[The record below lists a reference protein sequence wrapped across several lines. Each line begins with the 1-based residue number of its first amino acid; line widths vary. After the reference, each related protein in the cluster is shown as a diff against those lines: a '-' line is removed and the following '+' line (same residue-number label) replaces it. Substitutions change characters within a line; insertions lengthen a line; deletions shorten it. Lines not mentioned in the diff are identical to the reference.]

1 MQGMDEEAIWR
12 DEGEGATAL
21 QKPTNLPPWK
31 ILVVDDDAE
40 VHALTRMVLNR
51 LRFRDRR
58 VEIVSAHSAADGF
71 KILAEGT
78 DIAVVLLDVVMETD
92 DAGLVLARRIRREL
106 GNEATRIILRTG
118 QPGVA
123 PEEQVIVDYDIDDY
137 RPKADLSAARLTTTI
152 ITALRSYGHI
162 VALEENKRGL
172 ERIIDSAATLFQ
184 IRSMRDFA
192 TGVLTQVGSFL
203 SCGPQGVICVHAPE
217 GQALSVLAA
226 SGIYAHLGGHT
237 TTGTPDEAIPGAGLI
252 ERALNTQ
259 QSLFVD
265 DISVLHIPSREVGRT
280 VVLIKAQEP
289 PSAMDRHLLELFATK
304 IPAGFDNVSLLE
316 GLEGDVAR
324 RTRDLKATN
333 AMLTEKQERLERQA
347 HDLAVLARDLDR
359 ARVQAQAASQS
370 KSEFLANMSH
380 EIRTPM
386 NGVMGMV
393 QLLLDTPLN
402 EEQRGFA
409 QAIRESAEALLGV
422 IDDILD
428 ISKLEAGKV
437 ELEIVDFSLGG
448 LLDGVATILA
458 PRARE
463 KGLAF
468 KTGLVEG
475 GETADTHPGIA
486 NGNRDEGDR
495 QVLVRGD
502 PTRLRQILVNLI
514 GNAIKFTLSGEVA
527 VSLVLTPVPRPGGG
541 RPTLIL
547 RGEVKDTGI
556 GINAE
561 QASRLFESFSQ
572 ADTSITRRFG
582 GTGLGLAICRQLV
595 QLMGGT
601 IGVSSEP
608 GVGSTFWFSVP
619 LEPAEQP
626 FQEGF
631 TAPLPTRRPSPA
643 VWGGSSAPPV
653 PAQGRGVGRCVL
665 LVEDNPVNQEV
676 ASLMLAKEGFE
687 AVLVQDGVDALEAV
701 RCRRFDLV
709 LMDIQMPRMDGIE
722 ATRRMRAMGARM
734 PIIAITANAMA
745 GMREEYLA
753 AGMDDYVAKPFD
765 RGHFIGKVV
774 HWACGQP
781 AQQEA
786 PVEPVAS
793 VPPLFG
799 ILAEDRLGELA
810 TMAARPDFIRIVS
823 GFLALGKQR
832 VETLAEAARNR
843 DLKAL
848 RAESH
853 DLMATAGT
861 CGLIRLQDLAMALHE
876 ACVAADL
883 DRAVAV
889 AQSAVEFGRQ
899 DWELL
904 RERFLS
910 DVEDTPPPTP

>member
-1 MQGMDEEAIWR
+1 MQGMDEEAMWR
-12 DEGEGATAL
+12 DEEEGATTPH
-21 QKPTNLPPWK
+21 KPTTLPPWK
-31 ILVVDDDAE
+31 ILVVDDDTE

-51 LRFRDRR
+51 LRFRDRK
-58 VEIVSAHSAADGF
+58 VEIVSAHSGADGF
-71 KILAEGT
+71 KILAEMP

-92 DAGLVLARRIRREL
+92 DAGLVLAHRIRREL
-106 GNEATRIILRTG
+106 GNEATRIVLRTG

-162 VALEENKRGL
+162 IALEENKRGL

-226 SGIYAHLGGHT
+226 SGIYAHLGGQAAAVVP
-237 TTGTPDEAIPGAGLI
+237 GTAIPGADLI
-252 ERALNTQ
+252 EQALNTR

-475 GETADTHPGIA
+475 GEAADAQPGIA
-486 NGNRDEGDR
+486 NGDRDDGDR

-527 VSLVLTPVPRPGGG
+527 VSLVLTPVPRPGGAG
-541 RPTLIL
+541 RPCSCAARSRT
-547 RGEVKDTGI
+547 R
-556 GINAE
+556 
-561 QASRLFESFSQ
+561 ASASMPS
-572 ADTSITRRFG
+572 RRPACSRASARP
-582 GTGLGLAICRQLV
+582 TPP
-595 QLMGGT
+595 
-601 IGVSSEP
+601 SP
-608 GVGSTFWFSVP
+608 GASAARAWAWRFAASWFSSWAAP
-619 LEPAEQP
+619 SACPANRAWAAPSGSPSPWSRPSNLSRRASPRP
-626 FQEGF
+626 F
-631 TAPLPTRRPSPA
+631 PPTGPHRPSGAAAARRPCPRRDGA
-643 VWGGSSAPPV
+643 WAG
-653 PAQGRGVGRCVL
+653 
-665 LVEDNPVNQEV
+665 
-676 ASLMLAKEGFE
+676 ASCWW
-687 AVLVQDGVDALEAV
+687 
-701 RCRRFDLV
+701 R
-709 LMDIQMPRMDGIE
+709 
-722 ATRRMRAMGARM
+722 T
-734 PIIAITANAMA
+734 
-745 GMREEYLA
+745 
-753 AGMDDYVAKPFD
+753 
-765 RGHFIGKVV
+765 
-774 HWACGQP
+774 
-781 AQQEA
+781 
-786 PVEPVAS
+786 
-793 VPPLFG
+793 
-799 ILAEDRLGELA
+799 
-810 TMAARPDFIRIVS
+810 IR
-823 GFLALGKQR
+823 
-832 VETLAEAARNR
+832 
-843 DLKAL
+843 
-848 RAESH
+848 
-853 DLMATAGT
+853 
-861 CGLIRLQDLAMALHE
+861 
-876 ACVAADL
+876 
-883 DRAVAV
+883 
-889 AQSAVEFGRQ
+889 
-899 DWELL
+899 
-904 RERFLS
+904 
-910 DVEDTPPPTP
+910 

>member
-1 MQGMDEEAIWR
+1 MQDGDEAMWP
-12 DEGEGATAL
+12 DDQDGGG
-21 QKPTNLPPWK
+21 KPRRTDIVPPWK
-31 ILVVDDDAE
+31 VLVVDDDAE

-51 LRFRDRR
+51 LRFRDRK
-58 VEIVSAHSAADGF
+58 VEILSAYSGAEGF
-71 KILAEGT
+71 KVLT
-78 DIAVVLLDVVMETD
+78 DVPDVAVILLDVVMETD
-92 DAGLVLARRIRREL
+92 DAGLVLARRIRRDL
-106 GNEATRIILRTG
+106 GYEAARIILRTG
-118 QPGVA
+118 QPGMA

-137 RPKADLSAARLTTTI
+137 RPKADLSAARLTSTI

-203 SCGPQGVICVHAPE
+203 SCAPVGVVCVHALE
-217 GQALSVLAA
+217 GQPLGVLAA
-226 SGIYAHLGGHT
+226 SGVYAHLNDQVGGV
-237 TTGTPDEAIPGAGLI
+237 IPGADLI
-252 ERALNTQ
+252 ERALVTKR
-259 QSLFVD
+259 SLFVD
-265 DISVLHIPSREVGRT
+265 ELSVLHISSREVGRT

-289 PSAMDRHLLELFATK
+289 PSAMDQRLLELFATK

-333 AMLTEKQERLERQA
+333 AALTEKQERLERQA

-393 QLLLDTPLN
+393 QLLLDTPLT

-437 ELEIVDFSLGG
+437 DLDIVDFSLGG

-468 KTGLVEG
+468 RTRLLVGGPGANDGEEG
-475 GETADTHPGIA
+475 A
-486 NGNRDEGDR
+486 GDR

-502 PTRLRQILVNLI
+502 PTRLRQILVNLV
-514 GNAIKFTLSGEVA
+514 GNAVKFTSRGEVE
-527 VSLVLTPVPRPGGG
+527 VGLTLTPQARAGAKAS
-541 RPTLIL
+541 LSL
-547 RGEVKDTGI
+547 RGEVRDTGI
-556 GINAE
+556 GVNAE
-561 QASRLFESFSQ
+561 QAARLFESFSQ

-608 GVGSTFWFSVP
+608 GSGSTFWFTVP

-626 FQEGF
+626 FHEDFG
-631 TAPLPTRRPSPA
+631 ARLPVSRPSPA
-643 VWGGSSAPPV
+643 VWGGSGTPPG
-653 PAQGRGVGRCVL
+653 PAQGRGAGRCVL

-734 PIIAITANAMA
+734 PIIAITANAMT

-774 HWACGQP
+774 HWACGP
-781 AQQEA
+781 S
-786 PVEPVAS
+786 VEPETPQQPVAN

-810 TMAARPDFIRIVS
+810 AMAARPDFIRIVS
-823 GFLALGKQR
+823 GFLTLGKQR

-883 DRAVAV
+883 ERAVAV

-910 DVEDTPPPTP
+910 DAEEQPSA

>member
-1 MQGMDEEAIWR
+1 MQDMDGAMWQD
-12 DEGEGATAL
+12 DEDAGNGSRRADI
-21 QKPTNLPPWK
+21 LPPWK
-31 ILVVDDDAE
+31 VLVVDDDTE
-40 VHALTRMVLNR
+40 VHALTRMVLSR
-51 LRFRDRR
+51 LRFRDRKI
-58 VEIVSAHSAADGF
+58 EILSAHSGAEGF
-71 KILAEGT
+71 KVLAEET
-78 DIAVVLLDVVMETD
+78 DIAIVLLDVVMETD

-106 GNEATRIILRTG
+106 GNEAVRIILRTG
-118 QPGVA
+118 QPGMA

-137 RPKADLSAARLTTTI
+137 RPKADLSAARLTSTI

-162 VALEENKRGL
+162 MALEENKRGL

-203 SCGPQGVICVHAPE
+203 SCSPLGVVCVHALE
-217 GQALSVLAA
+217 GQPLGVLAA
-226 SGIYAHLGGHT
+226 SGVYAHLNDLPGA
-237 TTGTPDEAIPGAGLI
+237 AIPSVDLI
-252 ERALNTQ
+252 ERALGTKR
-259 QSLFVD
+259 SLFVD
-265 DISVLHIPSREVGRT
+265 ELSVLHIASREVGRT

-289 PSAMDRHLLELFATK
+289 PSAMDQRLLELFATK

-333 AMLTEKQERLERQA
+333 AALTEKQERLERQA

-437 ELEIVDFSLGG
+437 ELDVVDFSLGG

-468 KTGLVEG
+468 HTQLLAGDQAGLVEG
-475 GETADTHPGIA
+475 LGEGT
-486 NGNRDEGDR
+486 GDR
-495 QVLVRGD
+495 LALVRGD
-502 PTRLRQILVNLI
+502 PTRLRQILVNLV
-514 GNAIKFTLSGEVA
+514 GNAIKFTSGGEVA
-527 VSLVLTPVPRPGGG
+527 VSLALTPQARTGGKSG
-541 RPTLIL
+541 MSL
-547 RGEVKDTGI
+547 RGEVRDTGI

-561 QASRLFESFSQ
+561 QAARLFESFSQ

-608 GVGSTFWFSVP
+608 GSGSTFWFTVP

-631 TAPLPTRRPSPA
+631 TAPLPASRPSPA
-643 VWGGSSAPPV
+643 VWGGSSAPPS
-653 PAQGRGVGRCVL
+653 PSQGRGVGRCVL

-774 HWACGQP
+774 HWACGQ
-781 AQQEA
+781 AA
-786 PVEPVAS
+786 EPGVTNQTVAS

-810 TMAARPDFIRIVS
+810 TMAARPDFIRIVT
-823 GFLALGKQR
+823 GFWTLGKQR

-883 DRAVAV
+883 ERAVAV
-889 AQSAVEFGRQ
+889 AQSAVEYGRQ

-910 DVEDTPPPTP
+910 DVEEAPPPLT

>member
-1 MQGMDEEAIWR
+1 MQGMDEEPMWR
-12 DEGEGATAL
+12 DEDDGGAN
-21 QKPTNLPPWK
+21 PRRPDVLPPWK
-31 ILVVDDDAE
+31 ILVIDDDAE

-51 LRFRDRR
+51 LRFRDRK
-58 VEIVSAHSAADGF
+58 VEILSAHSGAEGF
-71 KILAEGT
+71 RILAEVP

-92 DAGLVLARRIRREL
+92 DAGLVLARRIRRDL

-118 QPGVA
+118 QPGMA

-162 VALEENKRGL
+162 MALEENKRGL

-203 SCGPQGVICVHAPE
+203 SCSPLGVVCVHALE
-217 GQALSVLAA
+217 GQPLGVLAA
-226 SGIYAHLGGHT
+226 SGVYAYLNDQAT
-237 TTGTPDEAIPGAGLI
+237 APIPGADLI
-252 ERALNTQ
+252 ERALSTKR
-259 QSLFVD
+259 SLFVND
-265 DISVLHIPSREVGRT
+265 LSVLHISSREVGRT
-280 VVLIKAQEP
+280 VVLIKAQDP
-289 PSAMDRHLLELFATK
+289 PSNMDQRLLELFATK

-402 EEQRGFA
+402 EEQRGFT

-437 ELEIVDFSLGG
+437 DLDIVDFSLGG

-468 KTGLVEG
+468 RTELLG
-475 GETADTHPGIA
+475 GDDQG
-486 NGNRDEGDR
+486 GDLDAGGR
-495 QVLVRGD
+495 LVLVRGD
-502 PTRLRQILVNLI
+502 PTRLRQILVNLV
-514 GNAIKFTLSGEVA
+514 GNAIKFTLRGEVN
-527 VSLVLTPVPRPGGG
+527 VSLALTPQARANG
-541 RPTLIL
+541 RTGLSL
-547 RGEVKDTGI
+547 RGEVRDTGI
-556 GINAE
+556 GVDAE
-561 QASRLFESFSQ
+561 QAARLFESFSQ

-595 QLMGGT
+595 ELMGGT
-601 IGVSSEP
+601 IGVSSQP
-608 GVGSTFWFSVP
+608 GTGSTFWFTVP

-631 TAPLPTRRPSPA
+631 TAPLPASRPSPA
-643 VWGGSSAPPV
+643 VWGGSGAPPM
-653 PAQGRGVGRCVL
+653 PAEGRGVGRCVL

-774 HWACGQP
+774 HWACGQAAEP
-781 AQQEA
+781 ET
-786 PVEPVAS
+786 PPEPVAS

-810 TMAARPDFIRIVS
+810 AMAARPDFIRIVS
-823 GFLALGKQR
+823 GFLTLGKQR

-910 DVEDTPPPTP
+910 DAEELPASPT

>member
-1 MQGMDEEAIWR
+1 MQELDE
-12 DEGEGATAL
+12 AL
-21 QKPTNLPPWK
+21 WQDGDKGGKAFRQDIFPPWK

-40 VHALTRMVLNR
+40 VHALTRMVLGR
-51 LRFRDRR
+51 LRFRDRG
-58 VEIVSAHSAADGF
+58 VQILSAHSAAEGF
-71 KILAEGT
+71 RILGEVA
-78 DIAVVLLDVVMETD
+78 DIAIVLLDVVMETD
-92 DAGLVLARRIRREL
+92 DAGLVLVRRIRQEL
-106 GNEATRIILRTG
+106 GNEAVRIVLRTG
-118 QPGVA
+118 QPGMA

-152 ITALRSYGHI
+152 ITALRSYGYI
-162 VALEENKRGL
+162 VALDENRRGL
-172 ERIIDSAATLFQ
+172 ERIIDSAASLFQ

-192 TGVLTQVGSFL
+192 NGVLTQVGSFL
-203 SCGPQGVICVHAPE
+203 SCSPLGVLCVHAPE
-217 GQALSVLAA
+217 GQPPRILAA
-226 SGIYAHLGGHT
+226 SGVYAYLMQD
-237 TTGTPDEAIPGAGLI
+237 PKAEIPHVDLI
-252 ERALNTQ
+252 QRALLNQ
-259 QSLFVD
+259 KSLFAGD
-265 DISVLHIPSREVGRT
+265 ASVLHVAGHEMGRT
-280 VVLIKAQEP
+280 VVLIRAQDP
-289 PSAMDRHLLELFATK
+289 PSGMDQRLLELFATK
-304 IPAGFDNVSLLE
+304 IPAGFDNVNLLE

-393 QLLLDTPLN
+393 QLLLDTPMT
-402 EEQRGFA
+402 EEQRGFT

-437 ELEIVDFSLGG
+437 ELDIVDYSLGG

-463 KGLAF
+463 KGLGFRTALH
-468 KTGLVEG
+468 TP
-475 GETADTHPGIA
+475 GEQDG
-486 NGNRDEGDR
+486 DEPSGP
-495 QVLVRGD
+495 VLVRGD
-502 PTRLRQILVNLI
+502 PTRLRQILVNLV
-514 GNAIKFTLSGEVA
+514 GNAIKFTTDGEVA
-527 VSLVLTPVPRPGGG
+527 IALTLTPRAAAKPG
-541 RPTLIL
+541 LNL
-547 RGEVKDTGI
+547 RGEVTDTGI
-556 GINAE
+556 GISGE
-561 QASRLFESFSQ
+561 QMARLFESFSQ

-595 QLMGGT
+595 ELMGGS

-608 GVGSTFWFSVP
+608 GKGSAFWFTIP
-619 LEPAEQP
+619 LEVAEQP
-626 FQEGF
+626 FESAF
-631 TAPLPTRRPSPA
+631 AAPLPSGKPSPA
-643 VWGGSSAPPV
+643 VWGGSGAPPN
-653 PAQGRGVGRCVL
+653 ATQGRGVGRCVL

-774 HWACGQP
+774 QWGCGP
-781 AQQEA
+781 IAE
-786 PVEPVAS
+786 PETPDEPVAA

-810 TMAARPDFIRIVS
+810 TMAARADFVRIVT
-823 GFLALGKQR
+823 GFLTLGKQR
-832 VETLAEAARNR
+832 VESLAQAARER

-848 RAESH
+848 RAEAH

-889 AQSAVEFGRQ
+889 AMSAVEFGRQ

-910 DVEDTPPPTP
+910 DEEETPAAEPGGDSGA